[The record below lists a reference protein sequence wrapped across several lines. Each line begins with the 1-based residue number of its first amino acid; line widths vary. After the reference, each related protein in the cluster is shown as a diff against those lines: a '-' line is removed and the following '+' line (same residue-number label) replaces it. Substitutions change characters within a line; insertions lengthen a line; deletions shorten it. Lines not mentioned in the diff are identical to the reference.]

1 MGVGELGCGTGHRA
15 AHPDR
20 EFPEGGA
27 DLRVRDSDAAGVHR
41 HRGRQ
46 GSGLSGV
53 TFLNTPPIAGSLCPK
68 CHGLAWAAGVPTR
81 CPSQLHPQ
89 SVQRGSRPHVLG
101 PRSPGIDPPRWARNP
116 ELLGHWTQRV
126 PRALRAPSCP
136 PFLPELCRS
145 LQGVRGTPVYSRESY
160 GCS

>member
-1 MGVGELGCGTGHRA
+1 MCQAEDTAGTKALRIQGTGGRGGVGELGCGTGHRA

-41 HRGRQ
+41 HRGKQ

-68 CHGLAWAAGVPTR
+68 CRGLTWAAG
-81 CPSQLHPQ
+81 SQLA
-89 SVQRGSRPHVLG
+89 
-101 PRSPGIDPPRWARNP
+101 ARLSFTHSLSS
-116 ELLGHWTQRV
+116 EAAV
-126 PRALRAPSCP
+126 PRAWG
-136 PFLPELCRS
+136 PEA
-145 LQGVRGTPVYSRESY
+145 QA
-160 GCS
+160 